1 MNGVLDS
8 KRLPRAFTG
17 FDKMTSNQLRYH
29 VLGPFGG
36 ATVLWKWRATVQA
49 QTIGEVHI
57 SASLGQTP
65 EAGIAGFEAGVAL
78 IDFSDT
84 RIGKHPAIVVRGATN
99 FLYYE
104 LGFEVFRPLQ
114 TGANYVHFAVKN
126 LLLSNVRVVLGAVVL
141 RMEDVEALRGARTE

>member
-1 MNGVLDS
+1 MDWVLDFR
-8 KRLPRAFTG
+8 RLPRAFTG
-17 FDKMTSNQLRYH
+17 FDKMTSNQLRFY

-49 QTIGEVHI
+49 QSIGEVHI

-65 EAGIAGFEAGVAL
+65 EAGLAGFEGGVAL

-84 RIGKHPAIVVRGATN
+84 RIGKHPAIQVRAASN
-99 FLYYE
+99 FVQYE

-126 LLLSNVRVVLGAVVL
+126 LMLANVRVVVGAVVL
-141 RMEDVEALRGARTE
+141 RMEDVEALGGARTQ